1 MATPEDL
8 LGALENLKD
17 DEFKR
22 FKWLLPQPDA
32 RGTFPVIPQAKLQN
46 ADRMDT
52 VDLMFEANKED
63 SQEVT
68 IKILKR
74 MQKNDLAQ
82 HLSKISSEPKEV
94 IADCQRKLKSN
105 LKKKFQ
111 HLSDRSPKLGKRT
124 CVNEIYTEVNMTKS
138 GDTTVTPE
146 DQVRI
151 QDFFKTLPGQQK
163 PVRSVITKGVAGI
176 GKTVLTHKFTLDWA
190 EDKANQDTQFL
201 FPLSFRELN
210 FLKERQFTLMGLLH
224 HFFPETKEAGIAT
237 FDNFQVVFIL
247 DGLDECRLPLDF
259 HNNEILTD
267 VTDLAS
273 VDVLLTNL
281 IMGKLL
287 VSSYIWITMTAEAAN
302 QIPPE
307 YVDVVTEVTGFTD
320 SKKDEYIRKRLRNKE
335 LAGRII
341 SHIRASRSLHIMC
354 RIPVLCWVAA
364 TVLEEMLRDGDPQLP
379 KTMTEMYIQFLVVQA
394 RLENMKHPREGE
406 TDQCAA
412 AQNPQMEKTIVSLG
426 KVAFEQLLKGNLVFS
441 EADLTEC
448 GINPARQSL
457 THILK
462 EEQWL
467 SSEKVFCF
475 VHSSFQEFLAAIYV
489 HVTFITSGVNLLL
502 EVQSTSPRQFKDKST
517 EEPIYQGAVDKAL
530 QCPNGQ
536 LNVFLRFLL
545 GLSLP
550 TSQDL
555 LQHLLKHTGSSSDSN
570 KEIVQ
575 YIKEK
580 IKENPSPEK
589 SISLFHCLN
598 ELKERSLVEEIQQHL
613 SSGSLATNKL
623 SPAQWSAL
631 VFILLSSQNDLDVF
645 DLKKF
650 SASEEGFL
658 GLLPVVNASSV
669 SRLSGCN
676 LSPEGFEALSS
687 VLSSPSSN
695 LRELDLSNSNV
706 GLFKLSKLS
715 LSGLL
720 SPHCRLETLR
730 LSNCNLRDPDCSK
743 LLSQYVSS
751 ASSSLKELDLSS
763 NLLEDEGVKTLSAG
777 LVSPHCGLITLRLS
791 GCELSWRSC
800 DALAFILS
808 SHSSS
813 LRKLNLSMNDLQD
826 SGVNVLSPGLK
837 SPHCRLET
845 LRLSFCNLTEKGCE
859 ALSSVLSSQS
869 SSLRE
874 LDLSYN
880 NLQDSGVQLL
890 SAGLESPQCRL
901 ETLRLV
907 LCELSE
913 SSCEAL
919 SSVLSSQS
927 SRLRELD
934 LSNNELQDSGVKLL
948 SAGLESPQCTLETL
962 RLSGCQVAEEGCA
975 SLASALS
982 SNPSHLRE
990 LDLSY
995 NHPGEPGVTLLSA
1008 GLDDPNWKLRTLS
1021 VDHCGEQRLKSGLWK
1036 YACDLTLDPNTA
1048 HRQLKLLNEKQA
1060 TRVEQESPYLFHP
1073 DRFDSCEQ
1081 LLCRE
1086 ALSGR
1091 CYWEVISKRQVSVGV
1106 AYRGIKRRGNAD
1118 CMFGRNDLS
1127 WCVDFPHGEGHSV
1140 WHNNIQRQSVRGN
1153 TDNSRL
1159 MTTRL
1164 YLDWPAGILAIYR
1177 DSPCSPKHLHTF
1189 SSTFTEPVLPAFGL
1203 APFSG
1208 TSMLLRHR
1216 GERIIFDGSE

>member
-1 MATPEDL
+1 MATSVDL
-8 LGALENLKD
+8 LGALEDLKD
-17 DEFKR
+17 GEFKK

-32 RGTFPVIPQAKLQN
+32 LGTFPVIPQGKLQN

-52 VDLMFEANKED
+52 VDLMKAAYEED
-63 SQEVT
+63 SLEVT
-68 IKILKR
+68 IKILKN
-74 MQKNDLAQ
+74 MQKNDLAKR
-82 HLSKISSEPKEV
+82 LSKISSAPKEV

-111 HLSDRSPKLGKRT
+111 HLSDGSQKLGKRT
-124 CVNEIYTEVNMTKS
+124 CLNEIYTEVNMTKS

-146 DQVRI
+146 EEVRI
-151 QDFFKTLPGQQK
+151 QDFFKNSPGREK

-210 FLKERQFTLMGLLH
+210 FLKERKFTLLGLLH
-224 HFFPETKEAGIAT
+224 HFFPETKEAGICT

-267 VTDLAS
+267 LTDPAS

-287 VSSYIWITMTAEAAN
+287 VSSNIWITTTAEAAN

-341 SHIRASRSLHIMC
+341 SHIRTSRSLHTTC

-394 RLENMKHPREGE
+394 RLENMKHHREGE
-406 TDQCAA
+406 TDQHAA
-412 AQNPQMEKTIVSLG
+412 AQNRPMEETIVSLG
-426 KVAFEQLLKGNLVFS
+426 KVAFEQLQKGNLVFS

-448 GINPARQSL
+448 GINLARQSL
-457 THILK
+457 TQILK
-462 EEQWL
+462 EELWL

-475 VHSSFQEFLAAIYV
+475 VHPSFQEFLAAIYV
-489 HVTFITSGVNLLL
+489 HVTFINSGVNLLL
-502 EVQSTSPRQFKDKST
+502 EVQSTSNRQFKDQST
-517 EEPIYQGAVDKAL
+517 EEPIYQSAVEKAF

-536 LNVFLRFLL
+536 LNMFLRFFL

-555 LQHLLKHTGSSSDSN
+555 LQHLLKHTGSSSNSN

-575 YIKEK
+575 YIKVK
-580 IKENPSPEK
+580 IRENPSPER
-589 SISLFHCLN
+589 SISLFHCLK
-598 ELKERSLVEEIQQHL
+598 ELKEHSLVEEIQQHL

-623 SPAQWSAL
+623 SPGQWSAL
-631 VFILLSSQNDLDVF
+631 VFILLSSPNDLDVF

-658 GLLPVVNASSV
+658 RLLPVVNTSRV

-676 LSPEGFEALSS
+676 LSPKGFEALSS
-687 VLSSPSSN
+687 VLRSPSSN

-706 GLFKLSKLS
+706 EFHRLIELSH
-715 LSGLL
+715 GLL

-730 LSNCNLRDPDCSK
+730 LSNCNLNDSCGEC
-743 LLSQYVSS
+743 LSQYVSS

-763 NLLEDEGVKTLSAG
+763 NSLDDKGVTDLSAG
-777 LVSPHCGLITLRLS
+777 LVSPHCGLITLRLN
-791 GCELSWRSC
+791 GCDLSWGSC

-813 LRKLNLSMNDLQD
+813 LRKLDLSMNNLQD
-826 SGVNVLSPGLK
+826 SGVNVLSPGLE

-890 SAGLESPQCRL
+890 SAGLESPQCRM
-901 ETLRLV
+901 ETLRLA

-919 SSVLSSQS
+919 SSVLSCQS

-934 LSNNELQDSGVKLL
+934 LSNNDLQDPGVQLL

-962 RLSGCQVAEEGCA
+962 RLSGCQVTEEGCA

-1008 GLDDPNWKLRTLS
+1008 GLDDPNWKLKTLS
-1021 VDHCGEQRLKSGLWK
+1021 VDHCGEQRLKSGLQK

-1048 HRQLKLLNEKQA
+1048 HRKLKLLQERQA
-1060 TRVEQESPYLFHP
+1060 TRGRKESPYVFHL

-1086 ALSGR
+1086 ALTGR
-1091 CYWEVISKRQVSVGV
+1091 CYWEVVTEGHMSIGV

-1127 WCVDFPHGEGHSV
+1127 WCVDFVCEGSAA
-1140 WHNNIQRQSVRGN
+1140 WHNNIKTNRIRKS
-1153 TDNSRL
+1153 TNSEEL
-1159 MTTRL
+1159 MITGL
-1164 YLDWPAGILAIYR
+1164 YLDWPAGILALYKVS
-1177 DSPCSPKHLHTF
+1177 DSSLIHHHTF
-1189 SSTFTEPVLPAFGL
+1189 CSTFTEPVLPAFGL
-1203 APFSG
+1203 MCSSQSLF
-1208 TSMLLRHR
+1208 LRQR
-1216 GERIIFDGSE
+1216 GEHCLLKVNE